1 MKINNFYIKAL
12 VIMFLVSMGFSCS
25 KNKAE
30 MLYGEYKEGGLIFYV
45 YEKNHPEFERGKT
58 KGLVVTSSD
67 VNGGTDW
74 EGAKTFA
81 ESYVFDGYD
90 DWRLP
95 TAEELDWIYTN
106 LHLKNF
112 GTFDI
117 TFNVHYWS
125 STEVDANNARFKGF
139 YGSSGN
145 SGGTLKTNLLKVRLV
160 REFKI

>member
-1 MKINNFYIKAL
+1 MIVKKGFLFLTFLFMLSCKKDTSKFY
-12 VIMFLVSMGFSCS
+12 G
-25 KNKAE
+25 NYE
-30 MLYGEYKEGGLIFYV
+30 QGGLIFYV
-45 YEKNHPEFERGKT
+45 YDKKHPEFERGKT
-58 KGLVVTSSD
+58 KGLVVTASD

-74 EGAKTFA
+74 EGAKKFA

-95 TAEELDWIYTN
+95 TALELDWMFDN
-106 LHLKNF
+106 LHLN
-112 GTFDI
+112 GNGAFDI

-125 STEVDANNARFKGF
+125 SNEVDANKARFKGF